1 MLKIILACLFLLE
14 LISRII
20 CRFNSQLRN
29 EMYDKLIA
37 SAEDFKNN
45 GNKTTI
51 AFIYWTIITIAV
63 LAC

>member
-1 MLKIILACLFLLE
+1 
-14 LISRII
+14 
-20 CRFNSQLRN
+20 
-29 EMYDKLIA
+29 MYEKLIA

>member
-14 LISRII
+14 LISRLI

-29 EMYDKLIA
+29 EMYEKLISA
-37 SAEDFKNN
+37 AEDFKNN
-45 GNKTTI
+45 GNKTNV